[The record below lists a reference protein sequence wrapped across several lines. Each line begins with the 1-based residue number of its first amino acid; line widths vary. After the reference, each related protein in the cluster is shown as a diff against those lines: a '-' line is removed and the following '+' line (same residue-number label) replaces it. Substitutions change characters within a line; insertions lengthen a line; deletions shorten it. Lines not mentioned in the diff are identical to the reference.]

1 MCLGD
6 HTLLLR
12 QPTSVKSISLFR
24 EIEPEIGLCSV
35 VQAPFGEREK
45 NTALKQNKET
55 HGRLDRID
63 TFSVSPE
70 Q

>member
-24 EIEPEIGLCSV
+24 EIEAEIGLCSV

-45 NTALKQNKET
+45 KHSIKTKQRDTWET
-55 HGRLDRID
+55 GQDRH
-63 TFSVSPE
+63 F
-70 Q
+70 